1 MVINATLFVKTG
13 AIIILVN
20 AGVNV
25 KAAHGSGIRY
35 KVNPDLV

>member
-1 MVINATLFVKTG
+1 MKIE

-25 KAAHGSGIRY
+25 KAAHGNGIRH
-35 KVNPDLV
+35 KVKGKPCLV